1 MAREP
6 HMDRLEGK
14 VALVTGS
21 SRGLGRA
28 IAIELASK
36 GCDVAVNYR
45 AQEKLALEVA
55 GKVES
60 MGRRAVT
67 VKADIGDRDEC
78 ARLVKETAGELGRLD
93 ILVNN
98 AGVWRGARV
107 EDVQEEM
114 LDWMI
119 ATNIK
124 GAFYVTGAAVPL
136 MKKQGWGRIINM
148 SSVIGV
154 TGYPGDSVYGA
165 TKAALAGM
173 TKSLARELAKFNI
186 TANAVVPGFIET
198 DMTVETGDETRDR
211 ILQTIPIRRWGKPE
225 EVAWL
230 VAFLCEGGAY
240 ITGQLFTVDGGYTI

>member
-1 MAREP
+1 
-6 HMDRLEGK
+6 MDRLEGK

>member
-1 MAREP
+1 
-6 HMDRLEGK
+6 
-14 VALVTGS
+14 
-21 SRGLGRA
+21 
-28 IAIELASK
+28 
-36 GCDVAVNYR
+36 
-45 AQEKLALEVA
+45 
-55 GKVES
+55 
-60 MGRRAVT
+60 
-67 VKADIGDRDEC
+67 
-78 ARLVKETAGELGRLD
+78 
-93 ILVNN
+93 
-98 AGVWRGARV
+98 
-107 EDVQEEM
+107 
-114 LDWMI
+114 
-119 ATNIK
+119 
-124 GAFYVTGAAVPL
+124 VTGAAVPL

>member
-1 MAREP
+1 
-6 HMDRLEGK
+6 MDKLEDK

-21 SRGLGRA
+21 SRGLGKA
-28 IAIELASK
+28 IALELARK

-45 AQEKLALEVA
+45 AQDALAKEVVA
-55 GKVES
+55 EIES
-60 MGRRAVT
+60 MGRRAVAL
-67 VKADIGDRDEC
+67 KADIGEHDQC
-78 ARLVKETAGELGRLD
+78 VRLVKDTAAELGRLD

-98 AGVWRGARV
+98 AGVWRGSRI
-107 EDVQEEM
+107 EDIPVDM
-114 LDWMI
+114 LDWMM
-119 ATNIK
+119 ATNVK

-136 MKKQGWGRIINM
+136 MKKQGWGRVVNM

-186 TANAVVPGFIET
+186 TANAVAPGFIET
-198 DMTVETGDETRDR
+198 DMTIETGDQTRDR
-211 ILQTIPIRRWGKPE
+211 ILKTIPIRRWGRPE

-230 VAFLCEGGAY
+230 VAFLCECGGY
-240 ITGQLFTVDGGYTI
+240 ITGQLITVDGGYTI